1 MPSKENHSGC
11 DLNAVMSVRVC
22 ESDLAD
28 DVVSSADEDID
39 GQLTKR
45 PLVEMLEVVLCKR
58 PMG

>member
-1 MPSKENHSGC
+1 
-11 DLNAVMSVRVC
+11 MSVRVC

-45 PLVEMLEVVLCKR
+45 PLVEMLEVVFCKR